1 MAAPIKKKKR
11 PCTKCGKPNAVI
23 PARLCSTCK
32 RKSKAASR
40 DAARNNRAVKV
51 YGLED
56 GDYAKLYAASGGR
69 CYICNGRGSGKLA
82 IDHNH
87 TTGEVRGLLCTR
99 CNYHL
104 LGRIGKDDPVLLRE
118 IMEKAIAYL
127 EDPPSRGIL

>member
-1 MAAPIKKKKR
+1 MAAVKKR
-11 PCTKCGKPNAVI
+11 KCGRCGKPNAI
-23 PARLCSTCK
+23 PPARLCPTCK
-32 RKSKAASR
+32 RKAKTAAKEK
-40 DAARNNRAVKV
+40 ARNNRAQKV

-69 CYICNGRGSGKLA
+69 CYICSGKGSGKLA

-87 TTGEVRGLLCTR
+87 STGEVRGLLCTR

-118 IMEKAIAYL
+118 IMETAIAYL
-127 EDPPSRGIL
+127 EEPPSRKIL

>member
-1 MAAPIKKKKR
+1 MASVKKR
-11 PCTKCGKPNAVI
+11 KCTRCGKMNAV
-23 PARLCSTCK
+23 PPKRLCPTC
-32 RKSKAASR
+32 RRQSKKIAQEN
-40 DAARNNRAVKV
+40 ARNNRAQRV

-69 CYICNGRGSGKLA
+69 CYICGGKGSGKLA

-104 LGRIGKDDPVLLRE
+104 LGRIGKDSPEILRE
-118 IMEKAIAYL
+118 IMTKAIDYL
-127 EDPPSRGIL
+127 ENPPSRKIL